1 MNRESLIT
9 KRLLEPVQPSEDG
22 RQDGE
27 MGHEPN
33 PALTDTSHHV
43 SNQQALLHPEPIHS
57 GGVGSAVA
65 ARRDGIRQWQ
75 QLRSLRAIDQGEL
88 SAQIRLL
95 LVNNPDC
102 GARQRAER
110 LGIPCRVVDHRVI
123 RDRQDLDRELVRQFR
138 EAEVEAVVMAGW
150 MRIVTTE
157 LIGAFSERLINL
169 HPSLL
174 PSFRGLDGIG
184 QALNAGVRISGCTV
198 HLVTEEL
205 DAGPIVAQ
213 AAVPVFATDDH
224 ASLSTRIQQQEHRL
238 LPAALMQLG
247 RRWRQG

>member
-1 MNRESLIT
+1 
-9 KRLLEPVQPSEDG
+9 
-22 RQDGE
+22 

-43 SNQQALLHPEPIHS
+43 SNQQALLHPEPIYS
-57 GGVGSAVA
+57 GEALVPPLQLGVMASGSGSNFEALV
-65 ARRDGIRQWQ
+65 
-75 QLRSLRAIDQGEL
+75 RAIDQGEL

-138 EAEVEAVVMAGW
+138 AAEVEAVVMAGW